1 MSRLAHTE
9 APMTVE
15 EFLAFVETRPDEE
28 KWELIEGEPIMNAS
42 PAYSHQMIVGNLIEI
57 LRGLQRTQNAGWRV
71 IPGIGVRL
79 SDINAPVPDV
89 MVRPRDFLK
98 GVICDDMIVAFE
110 VLSPSTSR
118 RDLRWKRKAY
128 ASLPSLMHYVVIA
141 QDSAEIRTY
150 DRANGFAERT
160 LSEIDATL
168 ELAALGVALPLA
180 DIYLE
185 AGISEGGIAQGQQKP

>member
-42 PAYSHQMIVGNLIEI
+42 PAYLHQRIVRN
-57 LRGLQRTQNAGWRV
+57 V
-71 IPGIGVRL
+71 IMAVGALEMPSGSWAVVPGIGVRL

-89 MVRPRDFLK
+89 MARPRDFLK
-98 GVICDDMIVAFE
+98 DVVCDDMIVAFE
-110 VLSPSTSR
+110 VLSPSTSK

-141 QDSAEIRTY
+141 QDSIEVGAY
-150 DRANGFAERT
+150 DRANGFAERVT
-160 LSEIDATL
+160 SDLGSAI
-168 ELAALGVALPLA
+168 ELPALAIALPLH

-185 AGISEGGIAQGQQKP
+185 TGIGEVGAIAPTPQKP